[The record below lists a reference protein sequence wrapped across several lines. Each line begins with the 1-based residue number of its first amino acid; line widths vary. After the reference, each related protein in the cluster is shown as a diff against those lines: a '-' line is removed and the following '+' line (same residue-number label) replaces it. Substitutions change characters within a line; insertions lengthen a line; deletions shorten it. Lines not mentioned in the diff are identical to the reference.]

1 MSGYKTHRLSQEP
14 DDFDGPWPEEN
25 AMTTEWKVVP
35 IEPTAE
41 QSDELARDIIMW
53 WSMSPPTGD
62 ALYRHLKRL
71 GRDVPP
77 WLPTMIRDA
86 MYVPPKGVVTMVIYR
101 AMLDAAPAAPTPLD
115 SSVIREG
122 MRQLELRRERLA
134 EIKERIAGLGQEQGE
149 PEPVSFL
156 DQVRENMEAMG
167 AALGQ
172 LTEQE
177 KRAPARRE
185 EMAAFAAELKAD
197 PAKAQRFFQGAGIL
211 DASGNLTPQYGGPVA
226 WRIFD
231 GEGGYDYLSDGP
243 TDEQSAWGERWGRKY
258 EPLYLHPSRANDETL
273 KWQLI
278 GSELLAQ
285 DMHKRIEQLKLQS
298 AAAELVHRETATTVL
313 TQMAEIERLRPDAQR
328 YRYVVHTAPRSKIVP
343 LFESGYTDAEIEALI
358 DKMRSEQ

>member
-25 AMTTEWKVVP
+25 AMTKPTVDEVLVLVKDYACKSFMGP
-35 IEPTAE
+35 DGGLKEAHDKMMAAIEALASHKTDRWNIDE
-41 QSDELARDIIMW
+41 MSDGSLSVCKGEHAGSDPCEPVL
-53 WSMSPPTGD
+53 
-62 ALYRHLKRL
+62 
-71 GRDVPP
+71 
-77 WLPTMIRDA
+77 
-86 MYVPPKGVVTMVIYR
+86 YVPAPV
-101 AMLDAAPAAPTPLD
+101 AAAPA
-115 SSVIREG
+115 S
-122 MRQLELRRERLA
+122 
-134 EIKERIAGLGQEQGE
+134 
-149 PEPVSFL
+149 
-156 DQVRENMEAMG
+156 
-167 AALGQ
+167 
-172 LTEQE
+172 
-177 KRAPARRE
+177 RE
-185 EMAAFAAELKAD
+185 EMATFAAELKAD